1 MARNIYLRDAT
12 RERVR
17 LEREA
22 LAMYWTATGRR
33 PGRLEM
39 NEMLFVLKDV
49 PSVFAL
55 AEKATWLPALNRSG
69 YGRPDWAAQR
79 WGAR

>member
-12 RERVR
+12 RARVR

-22 LAMYWTATGRR
+22 LAAHWAAAGRK

-39 NEMLFVLKDV
+39 NEALAVLAEV

-55 AEKATWLPALNRSG
+55 AEKATWLASLNRSG

-79 WGAR
+79 WGNR